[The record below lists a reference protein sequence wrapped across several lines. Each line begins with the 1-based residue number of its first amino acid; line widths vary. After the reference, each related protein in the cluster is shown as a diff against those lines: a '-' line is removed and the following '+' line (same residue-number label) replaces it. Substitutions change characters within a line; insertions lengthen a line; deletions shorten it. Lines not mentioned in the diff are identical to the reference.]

1 MKRILTDWAF
11 HIVLSAV
18 TLVVLV
24 SGLLGLTFASALSR
38 PSPPLQAPSHPS
50 RNSEIIAAFHDA
62 GLTADVVRGAT
73 KDERDGFA
81 TWLAVEATP
90 FQLSSRQEERGML
103 LAFNDPADLEKI
115 RAYYLELNK
124 SLPRY
129 SSWLFV
135 QDNILLQ
142 INGEVLEARAKEYA
156 AVLESLG
163 EW

>member
-1 MKRILTDWAF
+1 MLAVGFVGLALATAF
-11 HIVLSAV
+11 
-18 TLVVLV
+18 
-24 SGLLGLTFASALSR
+24 FR
-38 PSPPLQAPSHPS
+38 PAPPLQAPYYQS

-73 KDERDGFA
+73 KDERDGLA
-81 TWLAVEATP
+81 TWMAVEATP
-90 FQLSSRQEERGML
+90 FQLSAREEERGLL
-103 LAFNDPADLEKI
+103 LAFNDPADLEKM
-115 RAYYLELNK
+115 RAYYLGLNK

-135 QDNILLQ
+135 QDNFLLQ
-142 INGEVLEARAKEYA
+142 INGEVSEARAKEYA